1 MNSLKRQNM
10 NANKKI
16 FQSYSFLALAA
27 ALALGSCSKSF
38 VTKTPADGIS
48 PTEALNS
55 PAVLQSALN
64 GVYAE
69 IRNVSQY
76 GRDWPVIG
84 DIMADNTFLDARNSG
99 RYVTQFDYSVP
110 VTDQVPQDMWAESYT
125 GILRCNQ
132 IIDANVTGAADIKAQ
147 AYALRAL
154 LYWKLVT
161 TYATSYT
168 AGPNAMGVP
177 LILHYDVKATPARS
191 SVGAVYTQVVS
202 DLQTAFTTAPAY
214 SNSVYLSKYA
224 IEGLLARVYLY
235 EADYVHAE
243 AAAADVINK
252 GPFTL
257 VTPSNF
263 TSFWANPGVK
273 SDAVEVM
280 FEVDCDAVDN
290 NGFDDLGGI
299 YVNGYDDIYCS
310 ADLANLYSP
319 TDVRGTLIYQDAIHQ
334 GSALAWVVNKYPN
347 AENTDKDN
355 IKVIRLAEVY
365 LIAAEAAARQNQTV
379 AAQNYLNGLMAE
391 RDPSIV
397 YASTGA
403 NLITDIITER
413 RKELAFEGDRLF
425 DLNRL
430 GLPINRGTN
439 PGSAVGGDGLSIPY
453 PDNQRVSPIPQQEM
467 LRNPNMTQNPG
478 Y

>member
-1 MNSLKRQNM
+1 M
-10 NANKKI
+10 NANKRILK
-16 FQSYSFLALAA
+16 SYSFFALAA
-27 ALALGSCSKSF
+27 VIALTLGSCSKSF
-38 VTKTPADGIS
+38 VNKTPNDGIS

-64 GVYAE
+64 GAYAE

-84 DIMADNTFLDARNSG
+84 DLMADNTFLDSRNSG
-99 RYVTQFDYSVP
+99 RYVTQFAYSVP
-110 VTDQVPQDMWAESYT
+110 ITDQVPQDMWAESYT

-132 IIDANVTGAADIKAQ
+132 IIDASVTGADDIKAQ

-161 TYATSYT
+161 TYATPYT
-168 AGPNAMGVP
+168 SGPNAIGVP
-177 LILHYDVKATPARS
+177 LVVHYNVTAIPARS
-191 SVGAVYTQVVS
+191 SVAAVYTQIVS
-202 DLQTAFTTAPAY
+202 DLQTAITTAPAY
-214 SNSVYLSKYA
+214 TNSVYLSKYA

-252 GPFTL
+252 GPFSL

-263 TSFWANPGVK
+263 SSFWANPGVK

-299 YVNGYDDIYCS
+299 YVNGYDDLYCS

-319 TDVRGTLIYQDAIHQ
+319 TDVRGSLIYQGPIHQ
-334 GSALAWVVNKYPN
+334 GSALAWIVNKYPN
-347 AENTDKDN
+347 ASNTDKDN
-355 IKVIRLAEVY
+355 PKVIRLAEVY
-365 LIAAEAAARQNQTV
+365 LIAAEAAARQNQTTV
-379 AAQNYLNGLMAE
+379 AQTYLNALMQQ
-391 RDPSIV
+391 RDPAFAGYTDI
-397 YASTGA
+397 GA
-403 NLITDIITER
+403 ALITDIITER

-430 GLPINRGTN
+430 GLAINRGTN
-439 PGSAVGGDGLSIPY
+439 PGSAAAGDGMSIPY
-453 PDNQRVSPIPQQEM
+453 PDNRRVSPIPQQEL
-467 LRNPNMTQNPG
+467 LRNPNITQNPG